1 MHRTNINGIIRI
13 KNNIKH
19 TRNKYT
25 SCDTFIL
32 FHLRNSIFVKKKQ
45 LKIVKMELKINHIQ
59 HPKSLLPDIRKRRG
73 GHIDHVAF
81 NVDDIDTAFQTL
93 KTAL

>member
-1 MHRTNINGIIRI
+1 
-13 KNNIKH
+13 
-19 TRNKYT
+19 
-25 SCDTFIL
+25 
-32 FHLRNSIFVKKKQ
+32 
-45 LKIVKMELKINHIQ
+45 MELKINHIQ